1 MKALTKKGNI
11 NGLQA
16 FVMAIIGVAIVL
28 AIAFMVLAELQQA
41 TYSCPSTNPNYNVT
55 GNLCWNA
62 DYNVSVAE
70 QSGASSSLS
79 TIVTKLGNVPS
90 WIGIIIVVV
99 LASLVLGYF
108 YMKR

>member
-1 MKALTKKGNI
+1 MKALTKKGNV
-11 NGLQA
+11 NGLQG

-28 AIAFMVLAELQQA
+28 AIAFMVLAELQTA
-41 TYSCPSTNPNYNVT
+41 TYSCPTANPNYNAT

-70 QSGASSSLS
+70 QSGASSSLG
-79 TIVTKLGNVPS
+79 TIITKLGNVPS

-108 YMKR
+108 YMRR

>member
-1 MKALTKKGNI
+1 MKALNKKGNVA
-11 NGLQA
+11 GLQT
-16 FVMAIIGVAIVL
+16 FIMSIVGVAIVL
-28 AIAFMVLAELQQA
+28 AIAFMILAEMQTA
-41 TYSCPSTNPNYNVT
+41 TYSCPTANPNYNAT

-70 QSGASSSLS
+70 QSGASSNLGN
-79 TIVTKLGNVPS
+79 IMTKLGNVPS

-108 YMKR
+108 YARR

>member
-1 MKALTKKGNI
+1 MKALTRKGNVS
-11 NGLQA
+11 GLQA
-16 FVMAIIGVAIVL
+16 FVMSIIGVAIVL
-28 AIAFMVLAELQQA
+28 SIAFMVLGELQTA
-41 TYSCPSTNPNYNVT
+41 TYSCPTANPNYNAT

-70 QSGASSSLS
+70 TSGASSNLG
-79 TIVTKLGNVPS
+79 TIITKMGSVPS

-108 YMKR
+108 YQSR

>member
-1 MKALTKKGNI
+1 MKALTKKGNV

-16 FVMAIIGVAIVL
+16 FVMSIIGVAIVL
-28 AIAFMVLAELQQA
+28 AIGFMVLAELQ
-41 TYSCPSTNPNYNVT
+41 TTSYSCPSTNPNYNAT

-70 QSGASSSLS
+70 QSGSSASIG
-79 TIVTKLGNVPS
+79 TIMTKLGTVPS

-108 YMKR
+108 YARR